1 MLNIQRYSRAT
12 STAPAVFLCTSGKS
26 FMMLESPKFKVT

>member
-1 MLNIQRYSRAT
+1 MLNIQSYSLAA
-12 STAPAVFLCTSGKS
+12 STVPAGFLCTSGKS